1 VLLTFAQVTS
11 PDEKWADLLFSQGS
25 YFMTVGAYAQAEPL
39 LLLAFSA
46 YETAQNEEKKAL
58 VAAALGNC

>member
-1 VLLTFAQVTS
+1 
-11 PDEKWADLLFSQGS
+11 
-25 YFMTVGAYAQAEPL
+25 MTLGAYAQAEPL